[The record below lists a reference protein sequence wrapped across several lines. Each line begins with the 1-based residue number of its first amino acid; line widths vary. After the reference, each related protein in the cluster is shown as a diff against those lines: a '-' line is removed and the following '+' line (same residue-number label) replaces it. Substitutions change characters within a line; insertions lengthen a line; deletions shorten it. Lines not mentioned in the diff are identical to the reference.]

1 MAMVPKRLKSGNS
14 PEIVLKNAI
23 SVLEMAFLFSVYPID
38 YEKVSHKKVLK
49 HPFSFSFFRQL
60 AKFSLGGIKLIII
73 FAHAK
78 RIRV

>member
-1 MAMVPKRLKSGNS
+1 
-14 PEIVLKNAI
+14 
-23 SVLEMAFLFSVYPID
+23 MAFLFSVYPID